1 MVAAAAGTGSS
12 PVPGHEAVRE
22 TRVLIAGGGT
32 GGHLM
37 PALHVAHEL
46 AARGAAVMLV
56 GGVRG
61 RDGEI
66 LERTWRPYR
75 LIPAPLLE
83 RRRWWTNVS
92 LPVRLGRALAA
103 ARAVVREFRPDVVVG
118 TGGYVSVPVGLAARA
133 ARIPLVLQEQNRHP
147 GVATRLL
154 ARWAEAVCVGF
165 AEAARSLP
173 EGRVAV
179 TGNPIALPRP
189 TPADFAERFDP
200 GRRTVGVFGGSQGAR
215 AINEAVLSVWG
226 ARPEDAPNL
235 VWQTGQT
242 DEARMRASAAWPGR
256 VVIREFFS
264 PMTAVYPLLD
274 LIVCR
279 AGAMT
284 LAEVTAWGIP
294 AILVPYPWA
303 TADHQTANARALERA
318 GAAVTIAEPEL
329 ASGRLAAEVDRLLGQ
344 PARREAMAEAAR
356 KLGRP
361 EAAARVA
368 DRVLAAAGRPP
379 GPTSR

>member
-1 MVAAAAGTGSS
+1 
-12 PVPGHEAVRE
+12 
-22 TRVLIAGGGT
+22 VLIAGGGT

-37 PALHVAHEL
+37 PALHIAHEL
-46 AARGAAVMLV
+46 AGRGAAVMLV
-56 GGVRG
+56 GGLRG

-83 RRRWWTNVS
+83 RRRWWTNAT
-92 LPVRLGRALAA
+92 LPLRLAQALVT

-133 ARIPLVLQEQNRHP
+133 GRVPLVLQEQNRHP

-173 EGRVAV
+173 EGRVVV
-179 TGNPIALPRP
+179 TGNPIAPPRP
-189 TPADFAERFDP
+189 TPADFAEWFDP
-200 GRRTVGVFGGSQGAR
+200 GRPTVGVFGGSQGAR
-215 AINEAVLSVWG
+215 AINEAVLDVWG
-226 ARPEDAPNL
+226 ARPDDAPNL
-235 VWQTGQT
+235 VWQTGQL
-242 DEARMRASAAWPGR
+242 DEARVRAWAGWPRR

-303 TADHQTANARALERA
+303 TADHQTANARALETA
-318 GAAVTIAEPEL
+318 GAALMIVEPEL
-329 ASGRLAAEVDRLLGQ
+329 VPGRLAAEIDRLLGE
-344 PARREAMAEAAR
+344 PAGREAMAVAAR
-356 KLGRP
+356 RLGRP
-361 EAAARVA
+361 EAAAGVA

-379 GPTSR
+379 GRTSS

>member
-1 MVAAAAGTGSS
+1 
-12 PVPGHEAVRE
+12 
-22 TRVLIAGGGT
+22 
-32 GGHLM
+32 M
-37 PALHVAHEL
+37 PALHIAHEL
-46 AARGAAVMLV
+46 AGRGAAVMLV
-56 GGVRG
+56 GGLRG

-83 RRRWWTNVS
+83 RRRWWTNAT
-92 LPVRLGRALAA
+92 LPLRLAQALVT

-133 ARIPLVLQEQNRHP
+133 GRVPLVLQEQNRHP

-173 EGRVAV
+173 EGRVVV
-179 TGNPIALPRP
+179 TGNPIAPPRP
-189 TPADFAERFDP
+189 TPADFAEWFDP
-200 GRRTVGVFGGSQGAR
+200 GRPTVGVFGGSQGAR
-215 AINEAVLSVWG
+215 AINEAVLDVWG
-226 ARPEDAPNL
+226 ARPDDAPNL
-235 VWQTGQT
+235 VWQTGQL
-242 DEARMRASAAWPGR
+242 DEARVRAWAGWPRR

-303 TADHQTANARALERA
+303 TADHQTANARALETA
-318 GAAVTIAEPEL
+318 GAALMIVEPEL
-329 ASGRLAAEVDRLLGQ
+329 VPGRLAAEIDRLLGE
-344 PARREAMAEAAR
+344 PAGREAMAVAAR
-356 KLGRP
+356 RLGRP
-361 EAAARVA
+361 EAAAGVA

-379 GPTSR
+379 GRTSS

>member
-1 MVAAAAGTGSS
+1 
-12 PVPGHEAVRE
+12 
-22 TRVLIAGGGT
+22 VLIAGGGT

-37 PALHVAHEL
+37 PALHLAHEL
-46 AARGAAVMLV
+46 AGRGAGVMLV
-56 GGVRG
+56 GGLRG
-61 RDGEI
+61 QDGKI

-83 RRRWWTNVS
+83 RRRWWINAA
-92 LPVRLGRALAA
+92 LPVKLTRALAV
-103 ARAVVREFRPDVVVG
+103 ARVVVREFDPDVVVG

-165 AEAARSLP
+165 AEAALSLP
-173 EGRVAV
+173 EGRAVV
-179 TGNPIALPRP
+179 TGNPIAPPRP

-200 GRRTVGVFGGSQGAR
+200 GRPTVGVFGGSQGAR
-215 AINEAVLSVWG
+215 AINEAVLQVWG
-226 ARPEDAPNL
+226 SRPQNAPNL
-235 VWQTGQT
+235 VWQTGQL
-242 DEARMRASAAWPGR
+242 DEARVRDSAGWPRR
-256 VVIREFFS
+256 VVIGEFFS

-303 TADHQTANARALERA
+303 TADHQTANARALETA
-318 GAAVTIAEPEL
+318 GAAVTIAESEL
-329 ASGRLAAEVDRLLGQ
+329 APGRLAAEIDRLLGE
-344 PARREAMAEAAR
+344 PARRDTMAGAAR
-356 KLGRP
+356 RLGQP

-368 DRVLAAAGRPP
+368 DRVLAAAGRTRERP
-379 GPTSR
+379 SR